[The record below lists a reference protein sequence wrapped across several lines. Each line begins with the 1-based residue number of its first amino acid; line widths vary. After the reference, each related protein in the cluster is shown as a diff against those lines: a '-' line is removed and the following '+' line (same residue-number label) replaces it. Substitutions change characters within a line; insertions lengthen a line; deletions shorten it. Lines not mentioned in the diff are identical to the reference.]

1 MLKLNILAKKNKN
14 FRRGLIYL
22 FFTSTLF
29 IGLILDENSSGGG
42 KIDFQYLFFLLKNL
56 V

>member
-22 FFTSTLF
+22 FFTSTLLLAH
-29 IGLILDENSSGGG
+29 IMGGG
-42 KIDFQYLFFLLKNL
+42 KIDFVSILLLKIYLNF
-56 V
+56 